1 MPDRF
6 TKGMCL
12 DALQD
17 EMEPYFR
24 TLQSED
30 PDAPHQQQ
38 MEAIWTEMDDYAAA
52 HPGSNA
58 NALKARLH
66 EVIATRFE
74 PVIFRHSPFYFEMG
88 LRSAFNWGVGR
99 GRSVGMWLKHRRTA
113 SHVDPAASRN
123 LAYFGEAHICS
134 GAVFDE
140 DHHCLGY
147 TRLLEEGVNGIIERL
162 DQRRAGT
169 SDEDQIAFLDAAAR
183 SCRAVL
189 RIAERFGE
197 KAEEM
202 LENEQD
208 PRARRF
214 LEMIAATASRIPAF
228 PPQSLYEGLAA
239 LWFLREVSATLEG
252 VGISVIGHP
261 DRQLI
266 DLYRSD
272 VAQGRL
278 AEREARDLIARW
290 LLPTDIRFNVRE
302 EDWPETSTCMELGG
316 CDEEGA
322 AVFNELTR
330 MILELHHELG
340 LLNPKPNCRFSAAAP
355 QEYLDLMSRQVL
367 QGHNVIAFHND
378 DVLIPALV
386 RHGRDERDAR
396 LYVNGG
402 CQETI
407 VEGVEHSA
415 GAFYYLNMPRVLD
428 ISLLGYPQ
436 TAPADCYAEEAATT
450 IPPLGE
456 DVPDF
461 ETFYGCVVS
470 ALETAMAAGAR
481 WRRRAASRWDE
492 INPCPFY
499 SPSIDGCIDNARD
512 YTLGAAKYNDSTICL
527 VGLATMVDSLY
538 AVQVAVFEERW
549 TTLAELTAALARNWE
564 GAANLRARII
574 ALPKFGHGHAAV
586 DSLAARLS
594 SDLADVVRSM
604 KNERGARYQSSFFV
618 YYAFVSMG
626 LGTRATPDGRRNGEP
641 LSQGAGPGRLNPP
654 GSLTD
659 IAASISRVDFRD
671 HPGNAVVDIQLPIGG
686 GIEPRVLSAAV
697 RTFAQMGTPTVQ
709 FNCVSLDEL
718 RDAQVHPERHRDL
731 QVRICGLSAYFVA
744 LGRAAQDEIIER
756 TAMGL

>member
-1 MPDRF
+1 MSDRLSKE
-6 TKGMCL
+6 TCL
-12 DALQD
+12 DSLRN

-24 TLQSED
+24 ALQSED

-266 DLYRSD
+266 ELYRSD
-272 VAQGRL
+272 VEEGRL
-278 AEREARDLIARW
+278 DESEARDLMGRW
-290 LLPTDIRFNVRE
+290 LLTTDIRFNVRE
-302 EDWPETSTCMELGG
+302 NQWPETSTCMELGG

-322 AVFNELTR
+322 PVFNELTR
-330 MILELHHELG
+330 MILDVHHELG
-340 LLNPKPNCRFSAAAP
+340 FLNPKPNCRFSSAAP
-355 QEYLDLMSRQVL
+355 QEYLDLLSRQVL

-378 DVLIPALV
+378 DVLIPALL
-386 RHGRDERDAR
+386 RHGRSERDAR

-402 CQETI
+402 CQETM

-415 GAFYYLNMPRVLD
+415 GAFFYFNMPRVLD
-428 ISLLGYPQ
+428 ISLLGDLQ
-436 TAPADCYAEEAATT
+436 EVSADGGVGENV
-450 IPPLGE
+450 PPVVE

-461 ETFYGCVVS
+461 ESFYGRIIS
-470 ALETAMAAGAR
+470 ALEMTMSAGAQ
-481 WRRRAASRWDE
+481 WRKAGASRWDE
-492 INPCPFY
+492 INPCPFF
-499 SPSIDGCIDNARD
+499 SSSLEGCIENARD
-512 YTLGAAKYNDSTICL
+512 YAAGAAKYNDSTICL
-527 VGLATMVDSLY
+527 VGFATMVDSLY
-538 AVQVAVFEERW
+538 AVKVAAFEEGW
-549 TTLAELTAALARNWE
+549 LTLPALRHALKGNWE
-564 GAANLRARII
+564 GEADLRARMMG
-574 ALPKFGHGHAAV
+574 LPKFGHGHA
-586 DSLAARLS
+586 
-594 SDLADVVRSM
+594 
-604 KNERGARYQSSFFV
+604 GW
-618 YYAFVSMG
+618 
-626 LGTRATPDGRRNGEP
+626 TP
-641 LSQGAGPGRLNPP
+641 SPP
-654 GSLTD
+654 D
-659 IAASISRVDFRD
+659 
-671 HPGNAVVDIQLPIGG
+671 
-686 GIEPRVLSAAV
+686 
-697 RTFAQMGTPTVQ
+697 
-709 FNCVSLDEL
+709 
-718 RDAQVHPERHRDL
+718 
-731 QVRICGLSAYFVA
+731 
-744 LGRAAQDEIIER
+744 
-756 TAMGL
+756 